1 LMERYEIARVLLT
14 HKEELRSFCVES
26 LALFGSIVRGE
37 ARSDSDVDILVEFS
51 KPVGLFGFIRLKHR
65 LEEILGRPVDLV
77 TRAALKPQ
85 LRDRIL
91 QECVHAL

>member
-1 LMERYEIARVLLT
+1 MERDEITRILVS
-14 HKEELRSFCVES
+14 HKKELEALGVRS
-26 LALFGSIVRGE
+26 LALFGSVVRGE
-37 ARSDSDVDILVEFS
+37 AKPDSDVDILVEFS

-65 LEEILGRPVDLV
+65 LEEILGRSVDLV

-91 QECVHAL
+91 EECVNAL

>member
-1 LMERYEIARVLLT
+1 MERDEIARILAT
-14 HKEELRSFCVES
+14 HRRELETFGVRS
-26 LALFGSIVRGE
+26 LALFGSVVRGE
-37 ARSDSDVDILVEFS
+37 AKSDSDVDILVEFS

-65 LEEILGRPVDLV
+65 LEEILGRSVDLV

-91 QECVHAL
+91 EECVNAL